1 MWLDTVRE
9 LLLGALADLLSQL
22 RLHHVAGT
30 FLQQIFQGDTVHHV
44 QRVDNVALGLGHL
57 LAFVVADQTG
67 HVDGMERNL
76 RLAIFIF
83 DEVHG
88 HHDHAGDPE
97 ENNVEAGHHYAG
109 WVELTQRVG
118 VFWPAEGGESPQR

>member
-1 MWLDTVRE
+1 M
-9 LLLGALADLLSQL
+9 LLGALGDFLCQL

-30 FLQQIFQGDTVHHV
+30 FFQQVCQRNTVNHI
-44 QRVDNVALGLGHL
+44 QRIDNVTLGFGHF
-57 LAFVVADQTG
+57 LAFIVTNQTG
-67 HVDGMERNL
+67 HVDGFKRNL
-76 RLAIFIF
+76 RFAVFIF

-97 ENNVEAGHHYAG
+97 EDDVEAGHHHAG

-118 VFWPAEGGESPQR
+118 VLWPAERREGP